1 MDENKLETIFAQNNQ
16 KEYIKIIKR
25 ALDKIDPS
33 STQEL
38 KDKIENDKSYNDQ
51 IRAQI
56 VGQPKQITW
65 THAENRLNRNDVEEI
80 WLQMDRDNTRVKKSE
95 LYKLCSEYD
104 GEHTRGL
111 KKNMTDRE
119 IENLIRQNDGKEM
132 DPLATF
138 KRKRFDEEKRCVQKR
153 NGEVNW
159 YSTLEAI
166 KKLTKSARY
175 TKDMIHETILDIS
188 KELLPDYHGYHRSL
202 TLEELTEHLIEQD
215 PIEYEESLHL
225 RPLKKLTRKVDVPLH
240 TITKN
245 AEKLYKLYIK
255 KPNASSDEQSANFD
269 QSVKQFNI
277 DTLVKLTA
285 QPVSKTILKHIHKCK
300 TNGTSYTYTNLL
312 HGAIQME
319 EASAE
324 NRPSTEL
331 ELKFMTLDEL
341 SVNLNNININK
352 QDDSDSDY
360 DTPHNYITLRK
371 LD

>member
-16 KEYIKIIKR
+16 KEYITIIKR
-25 ALDKIDPS
+25 ALEKIDPS

-56 VGQPKQITW
+56 IGQPKQITW
-65 THAENRLNRNDVEEI
+65 KHAENRLNRNDVEEI
-80 WLQMDRDNTRVKKSE
+80 WLQMDRDNTRVKKSQ

-104 GEHTRGL
+104 GEHLRGL
-111 KKNMTDRE
+111 KKDMTDRE
-119 IENLIRQNDGKEM
+119 IEDLIRQNDGKEM

-138 KRKRFDEEKRCVQKR
+138 KRKRFDEEKRCVQTR

-255 KPNASSDEQSANFD
+255 KPNASSDEQSAKFD

-352 QDDSDSDY
+352 RYYSDSDY
-360 DTPHNYITLRK
+360 DTPHNYITLKK